1 MIVQEYEMPSERNDH
16 QVRRVSSRNLQA
28 APSSASSV
36 ASSMSKWFKAQD
48 KFGRGFGLKM
58 DNGKGAMKTHVGT
71 ICTIIWVTIILVY
84 GATKID
90 ALVNKKSISILTT
103 YSDLYFKD
111 SQ

>member
-1 MIVQEYEMPSERNDH
+1 
-16 QVRRVSSRNLQA
+16 
-28 APSSASSV
+28 
-36 ASSMSKWFKAQD
+36 
-48 KFGRGFGLKM
+48 M

-90 ALVNKKSISILTT
+90 TLVNKKSISILTT

-111 SQ
+111 F